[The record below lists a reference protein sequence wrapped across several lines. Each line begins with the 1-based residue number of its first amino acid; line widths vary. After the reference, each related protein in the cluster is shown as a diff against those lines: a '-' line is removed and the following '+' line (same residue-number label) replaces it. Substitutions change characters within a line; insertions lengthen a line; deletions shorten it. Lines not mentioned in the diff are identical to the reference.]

1 MRLSEILGL
10 IFCWHSS
17 HKDQFQIS
25 IEFEGIFQWCNFKR
39 PTRSTTPKIFIW
51 GNIFW
56 WVWEKVYA
64 GIFFDFTFLC
74 TIWTCLVKEIV
85 GIKSEVIFEKYL
97 GSWKIL
103 GCQTKELEHISQFLH
118 NSRQQHFRC
127 LANFMRKLFW
137 NSWCGGSLKNR
148 KNINHCCCSEFG
160 VGLMCLCLCQNFW
173 EQKCL

>member
-1 MRLSEILGL
+1 MV
-10 IFCWHSS
+10 
-17 HKDQFQIS
+17 QFQKA
-25 IEFEGIFQWCNFKR
+25 N
-39 PTRSTTPKIFIW
+39 
-51 GNIFW
+51 
-56 WVWEKVYA
+56 KVYHTKNIYL
-64 GIFFDFTFLC
+64 GQYFLVSVRKSSCWNFFDFTFLC

-85 GIKSEVIFEKYL
+85 GIKSEVIFEKSL